1 MKHQLGGVDP
11 TEPIKLTA
19 EQQVALRKR
28 SGNGIVRALVAQ
40 AAMLV
45 ISVVVSGVVAGFH
58 AGVSAFV
65 GGMAYFLPNALFALR
80 LLLGLFGQVQA
91 SPVMFFLGEAFK
103 LGSAVIILGLVAWY
117 GKGWLVWPA
126 LLFGLLSVLKGY
138 VLLLMFR
145 RMP

>member
-58 AGVSAFV
+58 AGVSSFV

-91 SPVMFFLGEAFK
+91 SPVTFFLGEAFK

>member
-1 MKHQLGGVDP
+1 MNNQWGAMPD
-11 TEPIKLTA
+11 EPIKLTA

-28 SGNGIVRALVAQ
+28 SGGGIIRALVAQ
-40 AAMLV
+40 AIMLV
-45 ISVVVSGVVAGFH
+45 FSIVVSWWVAGLG
-58 AGVSAFV
+58 AAASAFA
-65 GGMAYFLPNALFALR
+65 GGLAYFLPNAVFALR

-91 SPVMFFLGEAFK
+91 SPVTFFIGEAFK
-103 LGSAVIILGLVAWY
+103 LGSAVVILGLVAWY
-117 GKGWLVWPA
+117 GKSWLVWPA

>member
-80 LLLGLFGQVQA
+80 LLLGLLGQVQA
-91 SPVMFFLGEAFK
+91 SPVTFFLGEAFK

>member
-1 MKHQLGGVDP
+1 MKHPSGGINP
-11 TEPIKLTA
+11 IEPIKLTA
-19 EQQVALRKR
+19 EQQVVLRRR
-28 SGNGIVRALVAQ
+28 SGGGILRALLAQ
-40 AAMLV
+40 ASMLV
-45 ISVVVSGVVAGFH
+45 MSVVVSWLVAGFN

-65 GGMAYFLPNALFALR
+65 GGLAYFLPNALFALR
-80 LLLGLFGQVQA
+80 LLLGLFGQSQA
-91 SPVMFFLGEAFK
+91 SPVTFFVGEAFK

-145 RMP
+145 RLP